1 MQLPATLDQTTLG
14 DLLGTLHRGRAFGVL
29 ELVERGGLRRHE
41 VQLWDGLVVEVR
53 LGAARRTVLGDV
65 LCRQVPDPFLP
76 AAIRRA
82 TLRRGDARVL
92 GERLVAVGIV
102 SRRQVNDALLDL
114 YCERL
119 RWLERLTQATV
130 RFRPLGARARAD
142 VLLGPELFLFGRV
155 RRRSEA
161 APRPHEH
168 RAPLVGLTSDYAL
181 LGLPPDAPWSDVQR
195 AFRAAVRTHHPDLYA
210 HLGGEASN
218 RAHTRF
224 RALVESYERLRSSLT
239 TRRAA

>member
-1 MQLPATLDQTTLG
+1 MQLPATLEQTTLG

-29 ELVERGGLRRHE
+29 ELVEGGGRRHE

-53 LGAARRTVLGDV
+53 LGAARRPLLGQV
-65 LCRQVPDPFLP
+65 LCRRVADPFLP
-76 AAIRRA
+76 AAIARA
-82 TLRRGDARVL
+82 ILRRGDGRAL
-92 GERLVAVGIV
+92 GERLIAVGIV

-119 RWLERLTQATV
+119 SWLERLTQASV

-142 VLLGPELFLFGRV
+142 LLLGPELFLFGRAR

-161 APRPHEH
+161 PTPRAT
-168 RAPLVGLTSDYAL
+168 RAPQERLASDYAV
-181 LGLPPDAPWSDVQR
+181 LGLPLGAPWRDVQR
-195 AFRAAVRTHHPDLYA
+195 AFRAAVRTHHPDLYV
-210 HLGGEASN
+210 HLGEEVSR

-224 RALVESYERLRSSLT
+224 RVVVESYERLRGALT
-239 TRRAA
+239 ACHAA